1 MKVFVS
7 SQIFHDLC
15 EFRKLKR
22 IKLKTE
28 KNKTNVY
35 IKSSELYNNFLE
47 IYYLF
52 SRNLFS
58 RNPNDDP
65 ERLPLKEELT
75 DKEEQTDEE
84 EYVDLSHMQPLEGDE
99 EVKEGK
105 GLKT

>member
-7 SQIFHDLC
+7 SQIFHDLY

-47 IYYLF
+47 IY
-52 SRNLFS
+52 
-58 RNPNDDP
+58 
-65 ERLPLKEELT
+65 
-75 DKEEQTDEE
+75 
-84 EYVDLSHMQPLEGDE
+84 
-99 EVKEGK
+99 
-105 GLKT
+105 